1 MPIPAKHEQ
10 QLKELQQKTSELLT
24 VLEGPNAKAA
34 LEELL
39 TSAEQQHVAELNAHS
54 VFQKH
59 GIKLP
64 AGAKVT
70 VSGGQAAAAHG
81 RGGVAPARGRPPIC
95 VMLCVAI
102 SAGLICVHYRE
113 DEGFGLGG
121 C

>member
-39 TSAEQQHVAELNAHS
+39 ISAEQQHVTEENAHS

-59 GIKLP
+59 GVKLP
-64 AGAKVT
+64 VGAKLT
-70 VSGGQAAAAHG
+70 VSGGQAAT
-81 RGGVAPARGRPPIC
+81 RQGGGIAPARGRPPIC

-102 SAGLICVHYRE
+102 SAGMICVHYRE